1 MTYARFAAVLW
12 QQEVETVEMEMV
24 AFGAEDCVELLFCHS
39 MHYSGIVKR
48 IDKEL
53 DRHWH
58 W

>member
-1 MTYARFAAVLW
+1 MAYYYYSLMTYARFAAVLW

-39 MHYSGIVKR
+39 GIVKR

-53 DRHWH
+53 DR
-58 W
+58 

>member
-12 QQEVETVEMEMV
+12 QQEVETVEIEMV

-39 MHYSGIVKR
+39 MNYSGIVKR

-53 DRHWH
+53 DR
-58 W
+58 

>member
-39 MHYSGIVKR
+39 GIVKR

-53 DRHWH
+53 DR
-58 W
+58 